1 MSISAVKT
9 AFFVFFCSRG
19 LFFYCN
25 INMKLL
31 QVVGRKLC
39 RPVIW
44 GDISTRPISDDFGL
58 SRGTPIDRYYIES
71 FLQENST
78 DIRVT
83 VLEIAES
90 TYTKRFDH
98 NVTSFE
104 VLHVDASNR
113 KATIIGDLTQPKTLP
128 ESAVDCFICTQT
140 LNFIFDVRRAVEGC
154 FRLLKDGGVFLGTVS
169 GISQISRYDMNRWG
183 DYWRFTDLSLKRL
196 FAEYFG
202 ESNITIQTFGNV
214 FAANA
219 FLQGIAFEDVE
230 DKSLLDVNDPDYQV
244 TLGIRAVR

>member
-1 MSISAVKT
+1 MEYLR
-9 AFFVFFCSRG
+9 AF
-19 LFFYCN
+19 
-25 INMKLL
+25 L
-31 QVVGRKLC
+31 QALR
-39 RPVIW
+39 RPIIFEH
-44 GDISTRPISDDFGL
+44 ISTTPISNDFGL

-71 FLQENST
+71 FLQENNT
-78 DIRVT
+78 DIRGV

-98 NVTSFE
+98 GVTSFE
-104 VLHVDASNR
+104 VLHVDTSNR
-113 KATIIGDLTQPKTLP
+113 KATIIGDLTQPRTLP
-128 ESAVDCFICTQT
+128 EKAVDCFICTQT
-140 LNFIFDVRRAVEGC
+140 LNFIFDVRRAIEGC
-154 FRLLKDGGVFLGTVS
+154 LRLLKDGGVFLGTVS

-196 FAEYFG
+196 FAEYFR
-202 ESNITIQTFGNV
+202 ETNITVHTFGNV

-219 FLQGIAFEDVE
+219 FLQGVAFEDVK

>member
-1 MSISAVKT
+1 VTHLPADIFLMRYLRHLTQAI
-9 AFFVFFCSRG
+9 RQP
-19 LFFYCN
+19 
-25 INMKLL
+25 I
-31 QVVGRKLC
+31 
-39 RPVIW
+39 IW
-44 GDISTRPISDDFGL
+44 DRISTTPISNDFGL

-71 FLQENST
+71 FLKENKT
-78 DIRVT
+78 DIKGVA
-83 VLEIAES
+83 LEIAEN
-90 TYTKRFDH
+90 TYIRRFGCG
-98 NVTSFE
+98 VTSFE
-104 VLHVDASNR
+104 VLHVDKSDP
-113 KATIIGDLTQPKTLP
+113 KATIIGDLTQPDTLP
-128 ESAVDCFICTQT
+128 ERMVDCFICTQT
-140 LNFIFDVRRAVEGC
+140 LNFVFDVRRAIEGC

-202 ESNITIQTFGNV
+202 EANITIQTFGNV